1 MAKPREIKLRDQIMT
16 VLEKYIRSLL
26 VIVSSHAGM
35 YDFIRGNIER
45 ISPTHVVI
53 ENNGIGYLMSI
64 SIYTYEK
71 IKNAKQAMLFT
82 EQVFKVENQ
91 SPVATLLFG
100 FADPSEREMFQWLTS
115 VSGVGNNTAILMLSS
130 LEPEMLASAI
140 LNGNV
145 GLLKSIKG
153 IGEKTAQRIVLELRD
168 KLGGKSRKGA
178 TLLPGGVSDHMNEAL
193 AALTTLGY
201 NRVAAEKALTK
212 VSEQGKLHLSVEE
225 LIKNSLKIL

>member
-1 MAKPREIKLRDQIMT
+1 
-16 VLEKYIRSLL
+16 
-26 VIVSSHAGM
+26 M
-35 YDFIRGNIER
+35 YDFISGNIQR
-45 ISPTHVVI
+45 ISPTHVVV
-53 ENNGIGYLMSI
+53 ENGGIGYMMNI

-71 IKNAKQAMLFT
+71 IKSSKQAQLFT
-82 EQVFKVENQ
+82 ELVFKVENQ
-91 SPVATLLFG
+91 NPVAMVIYG

-115 VSGVGNNTAILMLSS
+115 VSGVGNNTAIIMLSS
-130 LEPEMLASAI
+130 LEPEALTSAI

-178 TLLPGGVSDHMNEAL
+178 TLMPAGTSDHAAEAI

-201 NRVAAEKALTK
+201 NRAAAEKAMIK
-212 VSEQGKLHLSVEE
+212 VTENGKLHLSVEE